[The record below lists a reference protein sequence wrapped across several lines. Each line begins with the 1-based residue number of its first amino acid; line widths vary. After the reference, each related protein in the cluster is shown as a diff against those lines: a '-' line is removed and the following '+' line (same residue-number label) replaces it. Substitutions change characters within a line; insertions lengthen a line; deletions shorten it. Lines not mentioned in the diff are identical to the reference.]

1 MVSLICIKLILG
13 VGSNGNYCMVYSVNL
28 LGGIIFSFCDFNFS
42 GGFWLFGKYYRID
55 FVKYRAKKLESD
67 K

>member
-1 MVSLICIKLILG
+1 MASSVCFKLILG
-13 VGSNGNYCMVYSVNL
+13 VGCNGNYSMVYSIDI
-28 LGGIIFSFCDFNFS
+28 LGGFIFGFCDFNFS